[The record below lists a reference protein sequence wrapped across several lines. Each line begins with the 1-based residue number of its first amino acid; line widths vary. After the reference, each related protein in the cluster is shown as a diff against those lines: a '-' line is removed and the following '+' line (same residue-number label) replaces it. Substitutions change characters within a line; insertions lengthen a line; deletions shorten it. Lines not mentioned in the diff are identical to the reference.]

1 METLLIIDGNSLA
14 NRAFYALP
22 LLTNGDGVYSNAV
35 YGFVNI
41 LVKCINEIKPQY
53 ICVAFDHSR
62 HTFRTEIY
70 ENYKGTR
77 KEMADE
83 LRPQMPLLKSLLKKM
98 NIKTFEVPGI
108 EADDIIGTVSKHSGV
123 KNIILSGDRDVL
135 QLIDDNTSVWLT
147 KKGISDVEV
156 VDANNIIDS
165 MGIDHPSQIIDLKA
179 LMGDS
184 SDNIPGVAG
193 IGAVTAKALLKQ
205 YQSIANIYANIDN
218 ITGKIRQK
226 LIDGRDSARL
236 SYKLATIKTNC
247 NIDVNLEDFNYD
259 FPFNEEIKK
268 FFEKFQFRSLLR
280 REELFSDSANQLQSS
295 VTKLVEN
302 RIQVTSEEQLE
313 NIIKTEDIQYLAF
326 DLLKDV
332 EFSFNEKSVYYI
344 SSQADL
350 FSYIDENIVIKHL
363 EPLLLDDKIEKIT
376 YDLKAH
382 MHKNKA
388 FLNIKGDVFDISI
401 AQYLVH
407 AGEKIGKDII
417 TQEFGVLKNSL
428 LNSMKNLGLMF
439 VYNNIEKPLTYVLY
453 QMERDGFYLN
463 TDMLYDLSNKYKQ
476 EIEYLQQNIFK
487 YANNNFNIN
496 SPKQIASVLFET
508 LKLSDANNKKHSTS
522 VEYLNL
528 LKDDHPI
535 VPMIIRYRKIQKL
548 VSGYL
553 EPYTKLVEEK
563 GECIHTYFNQTLTAT
578 GRLSS
583 SEPNLQN
590 LPIKEEDGKNLRKLF
605 ISRFNNGQI
614 VSADYNQ
621 IELRLLASF
630 SKDEH
635 LIQAYNN
642 GEDIHRATAAKIFS
656 KSPSD
661 VTDFE
666 RSSAKAVNFGIIY
679 GISAFGLAN
688 QLGIPTKEAKIFM
701 DRYKATYP
709 KVSTYMQ
716 ENVKKAREL
725 GMGKTMFGRIR
736 KINELHSSNINMQQF
751 GERVAMN
758 MPLQGSAS
766 DIIKLAMI
774 KVDEEIKKRNLK
786 AKLILQIHDEL
797 IVDCPEDEL
806 EIIKTLLKSCMEN
819 VAHLEVPLV
828 VSLSYGKTLYDA
840 K

>member
-205 YQSIANIYANIDN
+205 YQSIANIYVNIDN

-259 FPFNEEIKK
+259 FPFNEEVKK
-268 FFEKFQFRSLLR
+268 FFEKFQFHSLLR

-344 SSQADL
+344 SLQADL

-701 DRYKATYP
+701 DTYKATYP
-709 KVSTYMQ
+709 KSSTYMQ
-716 ENVKKAREL
+716 KK
-725 GMGKTMFGRIR
+725 
-736 KINELHSSNINMQQF
+736 
-751 GERVAMN
+751 
-758 MPLQGSAS
+758 
-766 DIIKLAMI
+766 
-774 KVDEEIKKRNLK
+774 
-786 AKLILQIHDEL
+786 
-797 IVDCPEDEL
+797 
-806 EIIKTLLKSCMEN
+806 IKTSHLKNSPFLLLNLPHKGLCFIVHSFLCNCVFFLLSLRLLYRHEITLPRFQKYLFTNACAITVGTELMIPVLCCCSNKSMRT
-819 VAHLEVPLV
+819 AIRGQTSAQFP
-828 VSLSYGKTLYDA
+828 VSRYFQLIYINI
-840 K
+840 